1 MNELAF
7 QKLVARVRGSEGSGE
22 EPLLHAQPSQ
32 SRTAA
37 ETPALLPTEGEPLL
51 NDLPLASAGD
61 PALLEAEEELF
72 RLWWRTLPDKIS
84 ARKRWVDIARYYGRA
99 KGLSNAFINAL
110 LVKVQDLA
118 EEGMKRQP
126 ERRRR

>member
-1 MNELAF
+1 MPQLAKRVLAKLGQQ
-7 QKLVARVRGSEGSGE
+7 QKGTL
-22 EPLLHAQPSQ
+22 PLDPTPSSLH
-32 SRTAA
+32 
-37 ETPALLPTEGEPLL
+37 EGEV
-51 NDLPLASAGD
+51 D
-61 PALLEAEEELF
+61 PAKLEAEEVHF

-99 KGLSNAFINAL
+99 KGLSNAFTNSL

-118 EEGMKRQP
+118 QEGMKRQP